1 MSVNVYNKT
10 EDKLIPVAGGTVYAD
25 SPIGSIIPYGGSQVP
40 SGWLLCDG
48 RSLSKNDYFD
58 LWKVIGYNYGGSDS
72 TFNIPDLRNKAVMGA
87 GTTGV
92 LGASQRAQLP
102 NITGK
107 IDNKSGTFGIMGFSS
122 GTSSFSGA
130 LIGSEAKGAVYTGQ
144 QNTSAC
150 KVVTFDASHS
160 GASTDINGNNVYKN
174 NGETRPANVRCN
186 FIIKAKHTPVPT
198 DFIDSVNEA
207 ITEELHYNNR
217 VNTNVRTFITSSQVH
232 TFTATKTGLL
242 KAYMHK
248 SGSGYTARLFVN
260 GVSVDQ
266 LSCFGEDSSGTVL
279 PWIADGGIDA
289 TLSSFVKAGDVVK
302 IDSDESGSASTN
314 SWYLYA
320 TVLQYKS

>member
-25 SPIGSIIPYGGSQVP
+25 NPIGSIIPYGGSQLP
-40 SGWLLCDG
+40 AGWFICDG

-58 LWKVIGYNYGGSDS
+58 LWKVIGYNFGGSGS
-72 TFNIPDLRNKAVMGA
+72 TFNLPDLRNKAVMGA
-87 GTTGV
+87 GTNGA
-92 LGASQRAQLP
+92 LGASQSAQLP

-160 GASTDINGNNVYKN
+160 GASTDINGNNVYTN

-186 FIIKAKHTPVPT
+186 FIIKAKHTPVPA

-217 VNTNVRTFITSSQVH
+217 VNTNIRSFITSSQVH

-289 TLSSFVKAGDVVK
+289 TLSSFVKQGDVVK

>member
-58 LWKVIGYNYGGSDS
+58 LWKVIGYNFGGSGS
-72 TFNIPDLRNKAVMGA
+72 TFNVPDMREVAPVGVGQNDTDTIVEHDVYTLGQFKDDQLQKHGHSFQQEGGNPPSGVPVNSKIIFGGSQTSAAYNTNAIRSTSVIDART
-87 GTTGV
+87 GTTTHGKQLGV
-92 LGASQRAQLP
+92 
-102 NITGK
+102 N
-107 IDNKSGTFGIMGFSS
+107 
-122 GTSSFSGA
+122 
-130 LIGSEAKGAVYTGQ
+130 Y
-144 QNTSAC
+144 
-150 KVVTFDASHS
+150 
-160 GASTDINGNNVYKN
+160 
-174 NGETRPANVRCN
+174 
-186 FIIKAKHTPVPT
+186 IIKAKHTPIPA
-198 DFIDSVNEA
+198 DFMDAVDETVDEA

-232 TFTATKTGLL
+232 TFTASKTGLL

-260 GVSVDQ
+260 GVPVDQ

-279 PWIADGGIDA
+279 PWVANGGIDA
-289 TLSSFVKAGDVVK
+289 TLSSFVKVGDVVK
-302 IDSDESGSASTN
+302 IDSDESGSTSTN